1 MQSFEAGKKIEN
13 FVPTAG
19 EKKEPGRFILSVF
32 GYALF
37 FGILFR
43 WNGIHIQMFRAES
56 GVFLTAAWDENLQF
70 FLHDFIL
77 KPYNGH
83 FTPIQFTAEFIQA
96 RLIGVSER
104 IWFVRQMLV
113 VGLMATVLNKLF
125 SSLIELSTPSSSS
138 SKITAIALTIL
149 FLMQPA
155 MMDLVSW
162 PFMSAQLL
170 CITCGACGL
179 YKLLQFCKTQK
190 FSAAA
195 ASAAFGYAS
204 MHFLGVGIAFSLGT
218 LFTLSLIAWVYNAKK
233 NVWVT
238 IFALG
243 LLTCAHALVM
253 MQGST
258 QLMAQEVPIQTS
270 ILRIGALFIGLIYRG
285 AQSLWATG
293 YYPWPNVSA
302 YVNDAF
308 YGLTL
313 ILTLAVTTISLFTQY
328 CRGSRTDSIIP
339 FALVSFTSTSLIM
352 FCMLPVVRSRDVA
365 DPHIIDAYLFGT
377 RYLIFA
383 SFFII
388 SPIAFFAGKIVSYLR
403 YYQALP
409 AIVMAIGAVAASHNF
424 ARHSIPELW
433 PQLEVS
439 ARKNWN
445 KVVLQVRDE
454 MADQGYVL
462 DRPAPELDPEF
473 TPPLSSYRRLLEHEL
488 RCVDCVKFSPKN

>member
-1 MQSFEAGKKIEN
+1 MQNFEARKKIGKFLSAASGKN
-13 FVPTAG
+13 
-19 EKKEPGRFILSVF
+19 EPVRFILCVF
-32 GYALF
+32 GYAII
-37 FGILFR
+37 FGIFFR

-56 GVFLTAAWDENLQF
+56 GVFLTAAWNGNLQF
-70 FLHDFIL
+70 FVHDFIF

-83 FTPIQFTAEFIQA
+83 FTPIQFTAEFIQS
-96 RLIGVSER
+96 RLIGVNER
-104 IWFVRQMLV
+104 IWFARQMLV
-113 VGLMATVLNKLF
+113 VGLLATILTKLF

-138 SKITAIALTIL
+138 SKITAVALTTL
-149 FLMQPA
+149 FLVQPA
-155 MMDLVSW
+155 MMEMVSW
-162 PFMSAQLL
+162 PFMSAQLF

-179 YKLLQFCKTQK
+179 FKLLQFCKTQK

-204 MHFLGVGIAFSLGT
+204 MHFLGVGIIFSLGT
-218 LFTLSLIAWVYNAKK
+218 LFTLGLIAWVDSAKK
-233 NVWVT
+233 NVWIT

-243 LLTCAHALVM
+243 LLTCAHTFVM

-258 QLMAQEVPIQTS
+258 QPIAQEVPIQTS

-293 YYPWPNVSA
+293 YYPWPSVSA

-313 ILTLAVTTISLFTQY
+313 ILTLAVTILSLFTQFL
-328 CRGSRTDSIIP
+328 RGSRTDSIIP
-339 FALVSFTSTSLIM
+339 FALCFFTSTSLIL
-352 FCMLPVVRSRDVA
+352 FCMLPVVRSRDIA

-383 SFFII
+383 SFFILL
-388 SPIAFFAGKIVSYLR
+388 PTAFFAGKIVRYLR
-403 YYQALP
+403 YYPALP
-409 AIVMAIGAVAASHNF
+409 AIVMLIGAVAASHNF

-433 PQLEVS
+433 PKLDVS
-439 ARKNWN
+439 AKKSWN
-445 KVVLQVRDE
+445 TVVLQVRDE
-454 MADQGYVL
+454 MANQGYVL

-488 RCVDCVKFSPKN
+488 HCVDCVEFGPKN